1 MTFDPTTTKLYIQ
14 DVTLRDGMHAIR
26 HQYGLDHVRTIA
38 RALDR
43 AKVDAIEVAH
53 GDGLQ
58 GSSFNYGF
66 GAHTDWEWIGAV
78 AEVLEHSVLT
88 TLLLPGIGTVHD
100 LKRAYDLGVR
110 SVRIATHCTE
120 ADVSKQHIEAAR
132 NLGMDVSGFLMMSHM
147 SEPDALASQ
156 ALLMESYGAHC
167 VYVTD
172 SGGAMTMDQYA
183 ARLAAYDRVLKP
195 ETQRGVHAHHNLSLG
210 VANSI
215 VAVQGGAIR
224 VDASLAGMGAGA
236 GNAPLEVF
244 VAAADRLGWNH
255 GCDLYALMDAAE
267 DLVRPLQDRPV
278 RVDRET
284 LTLGYAG
291 VYSSFLRHAEKAAA
305 DHGLDT
311 RAILVELGFR
321 KMVGGQED
329 MIVDVAL
336 DHAARGTTTRD
347 RRPRRTGPAC
357 RAGACVRGPRPC
369 FRPLQRPGERGQFPC
384 LRPAADGTDRRR
396 TGDTR
401 AARRPA
407 ARGRAWRSAHSPR
420 NLPASPRSGRHL
432 PDHAAR
438 ADGTLGGGP
447 RSRPASWHRR
457 LFQGGSALGRPAPAP
472 RRCGCGRPRGDAR
485 RCGRT
490 RHARERR
497 PSLSARPCRWR

>member
-1 MTFDPTTTKLYIQ
+1 MTFDPTRDKLYIQ
-14 DVTLRDGMHAIR
+14 DVTLRDGMHAVR
-26 HQYGLDHVRTIA
+26 HQYGIDHVIAIA

-53 GDGLQ
+53 GDGLS

-66 GAHTDWEWIGAV
+66 GAHTDWDWIGAV

-88 TLLLPGIGTVHD
+88 TLLLPGIGTIHD
-100 LKRAYDLGVR
+100 LKRAHEMGVR
-110 SVRIATHCTE
+110 SVRVATHCTE
-120 ADVSKQHIEAAR
+120 ADVAKQHIEYAR
-132 NLGMDVSGFLMMSHM
+132 GLGMDVSGFLMMSHM
-147 SEPDALASQ
+147 SEPEALAKQ

-210 VANSI
+210 VANSV
-215 VAVQGGAIR
+215 VAVQGGAVR

-244 VAAADRLGWNH
+244 IAAADVMGWNH
-255 GCDLYALMDAAE
+255 GTDLFALMDAGE
-267 DLVRPLQDRPV
+267 ELVRPLQDRPV

-305 DHGLDT
+305 EYGLDT
-311 RAILVELGFR
+311 RAILVELGRR

-336 DHAARGTTTRD
+336 DMLND
-347 RRPRRTGPAC
+347 K
-357 RAGACVRGPRPC
+357 AG
-369 FRPLQRPGERGQFPC
+369 
-384 LRPAADGTDRRR
+384 
-396 TGDTR
+396 
-401 AARRPA
+401 
-407 ARGRAWRSAHSPR
+407 
-420 NLPASPRSGRHL
+420 
-432 PDHAAR
+432 
-438 ADGTLGGGP
+438 
-447 RSRPASWHRR
+447 
-457 LFQGGSALGRPAPAP
+457 
-472 RRCGCGRPRGDAR
+472 
-485 RCGRT
+485 
-490 RHARERR
+490 
-497 PSLSARPCRWR
+497 